1 MKMKTATGK
10 APGFCLPPMN
20 LREKPK
26 MAYTDQWK
34 ELIVGKMAA
43 TILNFKSPTHIS
55 VRLGVLQEGF
65 AILKNKLN
73 CLYSARMRS
82 RLSNALP
89 VSLAPSSRGP
99 ESNLS
104 NVRLAREVPSSTCST
119 TGS

>member
-1 MKMKTATGK
+1 MKMKIATGK
-10 APGFCLPPMN
+10 APGFCLPLMN

-73 CLYSARMRS
+73 C
-82 RLSNALP
+82 
-89 VSLAPSSRGP
+89 
-99 ESNLS
+99 
-104 NVRLAREVPSSTCST
+104 
-119 TGS
+119 